1 MKNSFLEK
9 YKKIITESENWN
21 YFGKKSELLCSDG
34 RFVICDAS
42 PELVRFYNG
51 LENLFARSEDLYKL
65 AMDAEQNVYKNPK
78 KFKEAFKKLE
88 DATALKEKYDFP
100 LRYGWFSEEKIRI
113 PAENGVWY
121 NTFPNYGIEFFL
133 CWGPYSEKDT
143 YSKTNEAFFAI
154 DCSFF
159 LKFKSGGEK
168 WFNFLVTVDPKA
180 GKMTTPK
187 GNGFG
192 LGNRNLL
199 EKLQKDEATQEFL
212 SNLFIDIWTQDI
224 NTETNMKMTANEIK
238 DFKYERIYS
247 KKDGILDAP
256 EAERF

>member
-21 YFGKKSELLCSDG
+21 YFEKKSEVLRSDG

-65 AMDAEQNVYKNPK
+65 VMDAEQNVYKNPK

-100 LRYGWFSEEKIRI
+100 LRYGWDSEEKIRI

-121 NTFPNYGIEFFL
+121 NTFPNYGTEFFL
-133 CWGPYSEKDT
+133 CRDHIQQKIPIQKLMRHFLLL
-143 YSKTNEAFFAI
+143 NVPFF
-154 DCSFF
+154 
-159 LKFKSGGEK
+159 
-168 WFNFLVTVDPKA
+168 
-180 GKMTTPK
+180 
-187 GNGFG
+187 
-192 LGNRNLL
+192 
-199 EKLQKDEATQEFL
+199 
-212 SNLFIDIWTQDI
+212 
-224 NTETNMKMTANEIK
+224 
-238 DFKYERIYS
+238 
-247 KKDGILDAP
+247 
-256 EAERF
+256 